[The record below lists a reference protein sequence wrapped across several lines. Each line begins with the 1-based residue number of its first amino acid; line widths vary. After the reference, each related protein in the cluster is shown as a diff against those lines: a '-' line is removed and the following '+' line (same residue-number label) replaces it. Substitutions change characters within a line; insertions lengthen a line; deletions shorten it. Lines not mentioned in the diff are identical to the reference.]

1 MSNFISGADAPSRSI
16 GTITLSWG
24 LMNMS
29 LSLYSAT
36 EEVSL
41 GRKEFVEGDP
51 SRPAG
56 RAVIDKSTG
65 DIVDSSTVIRL
76 AEADNGAWIEVTDEE
91 MAAIVGVRNVA
102 EILTFIPT
110 AEAMTNYVPSAYMQV
125 RPKKIKGVND
135 PASAKAFAL
144 FLQVL
149 SERGLSALVSL
160 ATRGPARYGL
170 ITETGDFLYVYST
183 DEVRK
188 PIPMVLP
195 SVEADHLAMAQ
206 LLVDAIGVST
216 PVLPNVTA
224 NGMRALVNAKAA
236 GVVVPIGAEPAVTK
250 EIDLMAS
257 LQASIEAKR
266 GQATAWPAPTVS
278 TEAVA

>member
-41 GRKEFVEGDP
+41 GRKEFVEGDT

-56 RAVIDKSTG
+56 RATIDKSTG
-65 DIVDSSTVIRL
+65 EIVDSSTVIRL
-76 AEADNGAWIEVTDEE
+76 SEADNGAWIEVTDEE
-91 MAAIVGVRNVA
+91 LAALIGVKNVA
-102 EILTFIPT
+102 EIITFIP
-110 AEAMTNYVPSAYMQV
+110 ADEARAKYVVSSYSQV
-125 RPKKIKGVND
+125 RPKKVKGVND

-149 SERGLSALVSL
+149 SDRGLYALVSL
-160 ATRGPARYGL
+160 ATRGPARYAL
-170 ITETGDFLYVYST
+170 VTETGDFLYVYST

-188 PIPMVLP
+188 PVPMTLP
-195 SVEADHLAMAQ
+195 AVEPDHLAMAQ
-206 LLVDAIGVST
+206 TLVDTIGVSL
-216 PVLPNVTA
+216 PHLPNVTA
-224 NGMRALVNAKAA
+224 QGMRALVNAKAA
-236 GVVVPIGAEPAVTK
+236 GLAPTTKLEPPATREV
-250 EIDLMAS
+250 DLMDALMAS
-257 LQASIEAKR
+257 IQAKKN
-266 GQATAWPAPTVS
+266 QAQAWPAPTV
-278 TEAVA
+278 EAVA